1 MDTKLTITSFWLPRA
16 VGGGFLAVAF
26 LLGLAVPAFAEEVA
40 EPVAEEPAPAPEPV
54 VEAEPSYVPPPEASE
69 GVGGW
74 AVVDPETGNV
84 HGVIVG
90 TIDTFRSVEARGGM
104 GQSYMGCHA
113 NCVLRFQTRATPDGN
128 VAGYHGTQT
137 HVDANGNATQ
147 SNDGSVRWNASTGT
161 FNIGS
166 SNGDTRTS
174 QTLVPS
180 KTSRDANGEGRTYNI
195 GSGLIDIE
203 TSTTKRS
210 GDQSATVRTYR
221 SDYAD
226 PTLDAT
232 IELPGLG
239 ASGTRLSYEL
249 GARTS
254 ESSERPRLLDQISL
268 DVESVLMDEGYVTTE
283 TTMDEE
289 TGEETTTQVVD
300 DSNPFV
306 VAIRDVTSAVVEFL
320 GNLLGFGEPRT

>member
-1 MDTKLTITSFWLPRA
+1 MVAKLTISSFWLPR
-16 VGGGFLAVAF
+16 VLSVGFLVVA
-26 LLGLAVPAFAEEVA
+26 LLMGSGLPAFAEEDA
-40 EPVAEEPAPAPEPV
+40 EPVAEEPAPSPEP
-54 VEAEPSYVPPPEASE
+54 ELEPEPEPTPEPEPDYVPPPEASE

-104 GQSYMGCHA
+104 GHSYMGCHA

-128 VAGYHGTQT
+128 VAGYHG
-137 HVDANGNATQ
+137 A
-147 SNDGSVRWNASTGT
+147 DGSVRWDASTGN
-161 FNIGS
+161 FSIGS
-166 SNGDTRTS
+166 SSGDTSTR

-203 TSTTKRS
+203 TSTTTRS
-210 GDQSATVRTYR
+210 GNQSATVRTYR

-239 ASGTRLSYEL
+239 ESGTRLSYEL

-254 ESSERPRLLDQISL
+254 ENSERPRLLDQISL

-283 TTMDEE
+283 TTVDED
-289 TGEETTTQVVD
+289 TGEETTIQVVD
-300 DSNPFV
+300 GSNGFV
-306 VAIRDVTSAVVEFL
+306 AAIREVTSAVVEFL
-320 GNLLGFGEPRT
+320 GNLLGFGQPRV